1 MSILSILKLNINIKK
16 WDGKLPET
24 IVTDNPN
31 TFLNLPSK

>member
-1 MSILSILKLNINIKK
+1 MLTQIQIYHNIEK

>member
-1 MSILSILKLNINIKK
+1 MLTQTQIHHKIEK